1 MSIQKSTLHRWTV
14 RLLDRAIAALR
25 VNRHIRF
32 QSEDEPEDIPPP
44 RDAIEGLIANDPPRM
59 PPLFAIRSTPQVSPT
74 GEINLAGG
82 YHEGI
87 FYDGSCG
94 ALAVPER
101 PSLEDA
107 KAAWEFVKR
116 ELLCEFPFDTKLDV
130 AVTLA
135 FLMTMLTRLDYPT
148 APAFVISAPKS
159 GTGKSL
165 LASILISLILGTDAE
180 PSTYKSDDEPEI
192 RKVLTA
198 HIAEG
203 AQVIFFDNVTRSIGC
218 APLDRMLTSPTWKDR
233 VLGTS
238 TMYSGRQNV
247 TVVLTSNNAKV
258 VGDTV
263 RRCLRIRLNAKGFED
278 PTTRPVANRNLRQTV
293 EEKRGALI
301 AKPADHRPLA
311 PASRLAGHMSA
322 RLVRGLGAAGWWPCT
337 DTDRARSRREPGISA
352 RERPQGRGRASVLPH
367 MGRMVRQTGG
377 HGQPRLP
384 GMGLAPNLRNDAVTE
399 PPYSEICEIVATICG
414 KKLNPTW
421 FAMRLA
427 HFVDVQYGNR
437 VMTRLKITDHANV
450 ARYQLVAID
459 GAEPINSEPK
469 VDLSKPSGSGSEI
482 GGKSA
487 LREPRE
493 PKSASLSERKIF
505 FRMAWAISCAGA
517 TASLKVVTAHGPCG
531 NRGNLKVP
539 LGLEINIF

>member
-1 MSIQKSTLHRWTV
+1 MSIQKSTLHRWAV

-44 RDAIEGLIANDPPRM
+44 RDVIEGLIANDPPRM

-82 YHEGI
+82 YHDGI

-94 ALAVPER
+94 VLAVPER
-101 PSLEDA
+101 PTLEDA

-116 ELLCEFPFDTKLDV
+116 ELLCEFPFDSEIDE

-135 FLMTMLTRLDYPT
+135 LLVTMLTRLDFPT

-165 LASILISLILGTDAE
+165 LASIPIFLILGTDAE

-203 AQVIFFDNVTRSIGC
+203 AQVVFFDNVTRSIGC
-218 APLDRMLTSPTWKDR
+218 APLDPMLTSPNWKDR

-278 PTTRPVANRNLRQTV
+278 PTTRPIANRNLRQTV

-301 AKPADHRPLA
+301 ASLLTIVRWHRQ
-311 PASRLAGHMSA
+311 AG
-322 RLVRGLGAAGWWPCT
+322 
-337 DTDRARSRREPGISA
+337 
-352 RERPQGRGRASVLPH
+352 
-367 MGRMVRQTGG
+367 
-377 HGQPRLP
+377 LP
-384 GMGLAPNLRNDAVTE
+384 GACHLGSFEGWAQQVGGLVQTLTGLDPVASQAFLRENDLKEEAAHQFYRLWEEWFGGQEVTANRVYQAWRLAPNLRNDTVTE

-414 KKLNPTW
+414 KNTNPTW

-427 HFVDVQYGNR
+427 DFIDVQYGTR
-437 VMTRLKITDHANV
+437 VMKRVEQTDHANI
-450 ARYQLVAID
+450 AKYQLVAVD
-459 GAEPINSEPK
+459 GSEPINPEPE
-469 VDLSKPSGSGSEI
+469 VDVSKPTGDVT
-482 GGKSA
+482 K
-487 LREPRE
+487 PRGD
-493 PKSASLSERKIF
+493 P
-505 FRMAWAISCAGA
+505 GY
-517 TASLKVVTAHGPCG
+517 
-531 NRGNLKVP
+531 
-539 LGLEINIF
+539 